1 MNQEQKEARKGDK
14 LTIGRLLSNVA
25 YIVRFAWE
33 IDRRIV
39 LGVYGAFLFCNI
51 MYAVYSTFFLK
62 FFIQLI
68 QDQRFDLTEMVVYVI
83 VGCGLMMVSDMVETF
98 TQNWA
103 QVRFLRVTGI
113 VQRRFIQKTANI
125 DMICYDNKEYFDDFV
140 IAASQSEEMLMQGI
154 LSTAVILGQG
164 AGILTLGGLVMSLN
178 PIIAVFPMVGFV
190 INMVTRF
197 KITEY
202 EYNYE
207 MEYKR
212 IMRKADYSKRV
223 FYQPEYAKE
232 IKLSNIDVPLQ
243 YQFHEAIDEVTG
255 KAHQIGVKIAVLS
268 LINWICTFTVLSNF
282 CVPVYLGYL
291 ALVRHSI
298 ALGDVAAM
306 NNAEQGIRNNLD
318 ALNYAMVMFQKVGQ
332 FAERFRRFIDYEIK
346 IEEDEGSI
354 AVPEGNQTLEIRD
367 MSFRYDGAEH
377 DTLHHI
383 NMTIRP
389 GERVAFVGENGA
401 GKSTLVKLLMRLYD
415 VTEGA
420 ICYGGNDIRSY
431 GTKEYRQCIGAVFQ
445 DYQIYG
451 ATLAEN
457 VLMDETGMSDRDEPA
472 AGRHEPMA
480 GRDDMI
486 LQEQDGEIA
495 PEQRVKSAL
504 KMADFDRKLEKLPQ
518 GIHTNMTREFHED
531 GTMLSGG
538 ESQKVAIARMF
549 ARTGKLSLAIL
560 DEPSS
565 ALDPL
570 AEYKLNRN
578 MMENAKDA
586 TIIFIS
592 HRLSTT
598 RDADRI
604 YLLEEGRIME
614 EGTHDELMARQGKYA
629 AMFERQAH
637 YYQDEIL
644 EE

>member
-1 MNQEQKEARKGDK
+1 MSQDQKEVRKGDK
-14 LTIGRLLSNVA
+14 LSIGRLMSNVA
-25 YIVRFAWE
+25 YIIRFALE

-39 LGVYGAFLFCNI
+39 FCIYGAFLFCNV

-62 FFIQLI
+62 YFVQMV
-68 QDQRFDLTEMVVYVI
+68 QNRRFQLTETIIYVI
-83 VGCGLMMVSDMVETF
+83 VGVGLLIVCNMVEVV

-103 QVRFLRVTGI
+103 QVKFLRVTGI

-154 LSTAVILGQG
+154 LSTGVLLGQTV
-164 AGILTLGGLVMSLN
+164 GILTLGGLVMSIN
-178 PIIAVFPMVGFV
+178 PVIAVFPIVGFL

-232 IKLSNIDVPLQ
+232 IKLSDIGVPLQ
-243 YQFHEAIDEVTG
+243 SQFHEAIDEVTD

-268 LINWICTFTVLSNF
+268 LINWICTFTVLSDF
-282 CVPVYLGYL
+282 CIPVYLGYL
-291 ALVRHSI
+291 ALVRRSI
-298 ALGDVAAM
+298 ALADVAAM
-306 NNAEQGIRNNLD
+306 NNAEEGIRNSLD
-318 ALNYAMVMFQKVGQ
+318 ALNYALVMFQKVGQ

-346 IEEDEGSI
+346 IEDDQGSMP
-354 AVPEGNQTLEIRD
+354 VPEGNQLLEIKD
-367 MSFRYDGAEH
+367 MSFRYDGAAN

-389 GERVAFVGENGA
+389 GEKVAFVGENGA

-415 VTEGA
+415 VTEGS
-420 ICYGGNDIRSY
+420 ICYGGQDIRNY
-431 GTKEYRQCIGAVFQ
+431 ATKEYRECIGAVFQ

-457 VLMDETGMSDRDEPA
+457 VLMDEVEESNADL
-472 AGRHEPMA
+472 
-480 GRDDMI
+480 I
-486 LQEQDGEIA
+486 
-495 PEQRVKSAL
+495 KSAL
-504 KMADFDRKLEKLPQ
+504 DMADFSKKLERLPN
-518 GIHTNMTREFHED
+518 GIQTNMTREFQED

-549 ARTGKLSLAIL
+549 AKTGRLSLAIL

-570 AEYKLNRN
+570 AEYKLNQN

-604 YLLEEGRIME
+604 YLLEDGEILE
-614 EGTHDELMARQGKYA
+614 EGTHDELMAGQGQYA

-637 YYQDEIL
+637 YYQDEVVSDIVC
-644 EE
+644 